1 MIESKAIHLTYL
13 LNTAMA
19 NSYTQIHIQCIA
31 AVKFRQATIKDSW
44 KERLHQYITGIVRNN
59 NHKMLSINSM
69 PDHLHLFFGL
79 RPDQSLSD
87 LMRLVKGESSEWI
100 NKQNFL
106 PQTFRWQ
113 EGYGAFSYA
122 RSQVKIVAQ
131 YIENQ
136 EEHHRKKTFLEE
148 YKDFLDHFE
157 VEYDARYIFKPLE

>member
-1 MIESKAIHLTYL
+1 MYS
-13 LNTAMA
+13 
-19 NSYTQIHIQCIA
+19 
-31 AVKFRQATIKDSW
+31 TIM
-44 KERLHQYITGIVRNN
+44 EEHRLHQYITGIVQNH

-69 PDHLHLFFGL
+69 PDHLHLLIGF

-100 NKQNFL
+100 NKQHFT
-106 PQTFRWQ
+106 PSVFRWQ

-122 RSQVKIVAQ
+122 RSQIKAVAQ

-148 YKDFLDHFE
+148 YKDCLNQFEIKYDH
-157 VEYDARYIFKPLE
+157 RYIFIPPE